1 MKQDLD
7 MNISERKAIDLLVSE
22 FWRHGF
28 FTLRRKFG
36 TYLPEP
42 ENIGRFSVDAIGR
55 QKEKYA
61 IGITLSKEEIF
72 NADLLEK
79 INYLASRKTKFSEKP
94 IILFIGVPE
103 IHFKQVKE
111 ILLSVDEQL
120 RKNIRLT
127 RIVEGNIKSRKNLR
141 KDHQVIF
148 S

>member
-1 MKQDLD
+1 MKQDLV

-22 FWRHGF
+22 FWRLGF
-28 FTLRRKFG
+28 FTLRRRFG

-111 ILLSVDEQL
+111 ILLNVDEQL